1 MQRNSSLLILLILQ
15 LWMMPVHA
23 QSLSKQEQLR
33 SLLGYVV
40 RANHFNALYP
50 QEKVYLHFDN
60 TAYFSGETIW
70 FCANVVGATAS
81 DTAFSKVLY
90 VELLSPT
97 GVVLQQ
103 QKLKIEDG
111 RCHGAFPLVD
121 ASVQEANAKR
131 GVLGY
136 PSGYY
141 EVRAYTRS
149 MLNFDAHGCFSR
161 VFPIYETPEKE
172 GDYDNPVMK
181 QYLRKEEI
189 RPETKEAKE
198 LNIEFF
204 PEGGHLIRGVEN
216 RIAFKA
222 ADSNGKG
229 ADVEE
234 LTIGGEHISISPQ
247 HRGMGYFMYTPK
259 ERRHKADVLYEGKR
273 YTFSLPES
281 LESGYALQVHQDMED
296 TLTVT
301 INTLQPDTN
310 RLLAVTLM
318 CAGKVHY
325 IDTLTISAPLS
336 QKAISTAHFPTGT
349 YQLCLFDA
357 DGVVHA
363 TRMLFCNNGV
373 KEQAIS
379 ITTSK
384 PHYKPFE
391 KIDLRIEM
399 PTEEEQHVSLA
410 VRDASDYGT
419 GYSDDIRTYMLL
431 SSELRGYIE
440 RPEYY
445 FEADDETHR
454 KALDLLMMVQGWS
467 RYNIEQMQSPISPDA
482 VHYTETCLVLEGHA
496 LHPRKDEPMQGVEV
510 CIKLYSPDRKQV
522 QEIKAT
528 SDEHGYWGVN
538 LQDFEG
544 EWDLNIQ
551 TYRNGEPIVARLR
564 LERSSAPKVLTY
576 PLTSLSPQHRI
587 DTTHI
592 AIEENVE
599 EMQQLPEASILLDN
613 VNVEGRRRYVDFCT
627 FQTYNVEKDVELIID
642 KGEHTT
648 TVADYLIEKGYKIS
662 LSDGETFE
670 QFLDAKRREQEGTT
684 IQTTS
689 RTSDDEGSK
698 KKIVKIIQESTEIED
713 NRSRYLEWLIE
724 KSTIN
729 NYRTLWYV
737 REGNNNATSPS
748 TQPGFDVDIA
758 DVKSMMIY
766 DSPYS
771 YMSNEEVLRDFGT
784 ELITKVKD
792 PKNPFPSGLYVVEII
807 LHPGRNSR
815 ISWNKNTRQTTFDGF
830 SPKIEF
836 YSPQYPNG
844 PIQGDTDYRRTLYW
858 NPEVKV
864 LNGKAEVEFY
874 NNSYSNHLRVN
885 AEGFTRYG
893 EFIVFDNDDR
903 VEP

>member
-15 LWMMPVHA
+15 LWMMPVYA
-23 QSLSKQEQLR
+23 QSLSKQEQLH

-40 RANHFNALYP
+40 RANHFNTLYP

-103 QKLKIEDG
+103 QKLKIEEG

-121 ASVQEANAKR
+121 ASVKEANAKR

-161 VFPIYETPEKE
+161 VFPVYETPEKE
-172 GDYDNPVMK
+172 GGYDNPIMK

-310 RLLAVTLM
+310 RLLAVALM
-318 CAGKVHY
+318 HAGKVHY
-325 IDTLTISAPLS
+325 IDTLTVNTIFFR
-336 QKAISTAHFPTGT
+336 KAISTAHFPTGT

-363 TRMLFCNNGV
+363 TRMLFCNNGL
-373 KEQAIS
+373 KEQTIS

-399 PTEEEQHVSLA
+399 PTKEEQHVSLA

-445 FEADDETHR
+445 FEADDEEHR

-467 RYNIEQMQSPISPDA
+467 RYNIEQMQSSIPPEET
-482 VHYTETCLVLEGHA
+482 HYTEACLVLEGRA
-496 LHPRKDEPMQGVEV
+496 LHPRRDEPMQGMEI
-510 CIKLYSPDRKQV
+510 CIKLYSPDRQQV

-528 SDEHGYWGVN
+528 SDEYGYWGVN

-544 EWDLNIQ
+544 EWDLSIQ
-551 TYRNGEPIVARLR
+551 TCREGKPIVARLR
-564 LERSSAPKVLTY
+564 LERSSAPEVLAY
-576 PLTSLSPQHRI
+576 PLAALLPQYSI
-587 DTTHI
+587 DTTDI
-592 AIEENVE
+592 AVGENVE
-599 EMQQLPEASILLDN
+599 EVQQLPESSILLDD
-613 VNVEGRRRYVDFCT
+613 VCIEGRRRYVDFCT
-627 FQTYNVEKDVELIID
+627 FQAYNVAKDAELMID
-642 KGEHTT
+642 KGEYTY
-648 TVADYLIEKGYKIS
+648 TVADYLKDKGYE
-662 LSDGETFE
+662 LSTP
-670 QFLDAKRREQEGTT
+670 K
-684 IQTTS
+684 
-689 RTSDDEGSK
+689 GSSFD
-698 KKIVKIIQESTEIED
+698 IYYNAIRAGDSGQAYEHD
-713 NRSRYLEWLIE
+713 NRGESANHRHAELERDSSDVRALYLAWLMRQAP
-724 KSTIN
+724 IN
-729 NYRTLWYV
+729 DHRTLWFIKYENQN
-737 REGNNNATSPS
+737 RTNPS
-748 TQPGFDVDIA
+748 SQPGYEIDIA
-758 DVKSMMIY
+758 QVKSIIVY
-766 DSPYS
+766 DTPHSYKDNPDVMEMFDYRHFDYVDHPYH
-771 YMSNEEVLRDFGT
+771 G
-784 ELITKVKD
+784 
-792 PKNPFPSGLYVVEII
+792 FPAGLYVVEICI
-807 LHPGRNSR
+807 SSMYNGQG
-815 ISWNKNTRQTTFDGF
+815 SWNKNARLTTFEGY
-830 SPKIEF
+830 SSEIE
-836 YSPQYPNG
+836 YYAPQYPNG
-844 PIQGDTDYRRTLYW
+844 PIQGDADYRRTLYW
-858 NPEVKV
+858 NPEVKISD
-864 LNGKAEVEFY
+864 GRGEVTFY
-874 NNSYSNHLRVN
+874 NNSYSKHLHLSV
-885 AEGFTRYG
+885 EGLTRNG
-893 EFIVFDNDDR
+893 EFIVYDGD
-903 VEP
+903 